1 LDRKV
6 ETFKRKTSERYT
18 LLSEAMREY
27 QEDIDELDREIA
39 HLNNAENREI
49 KLRDADYED
58 MYRRYKRERNER
70 EMLEELLK
78 GKKDASRITL
88 YRLKEEFK
96 KTQD

>member
-1 LDRKV
+1 MDRKV